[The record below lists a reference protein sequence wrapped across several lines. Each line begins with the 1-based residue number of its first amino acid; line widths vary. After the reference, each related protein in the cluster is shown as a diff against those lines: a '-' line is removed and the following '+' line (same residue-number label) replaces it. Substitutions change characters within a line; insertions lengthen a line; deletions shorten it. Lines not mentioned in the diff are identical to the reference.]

1 MRDAGFDTGR
11 TMGVGFLGNFD
22 QGQPISARRRCVSLA
37 IDAPRQRVTSRVAA
51 LRSPSVGCRR
61 TASRRRA

>member
-51 LRSPSVGCRR
+51 LR
-61 TASRRRA
+61 